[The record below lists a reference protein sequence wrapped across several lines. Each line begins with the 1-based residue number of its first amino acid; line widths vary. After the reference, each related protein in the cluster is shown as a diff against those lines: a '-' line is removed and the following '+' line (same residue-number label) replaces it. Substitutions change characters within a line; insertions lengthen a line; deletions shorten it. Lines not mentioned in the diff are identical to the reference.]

1 MSPSDSSHF
10 TAPSQVD
17 WVTDASERRS
27 VNSGGRMDACSRHH
41 RLDFEALRRICT
53 SPGLPQNCQGVSV
66 QPKEQ
71 EDDVAKVKAETRAA
85 TVLRFKCFLLS
96 FHPSL
101 SLAQITLS
109 LLCQRALRSLQAP
122 SPLSPP
128 SPLPFVRLPLFSSMQ
143 ISFRKWKFFRDIVK
157 TSSARRPSTARRASG
172 GEVARSR

>member
-1 MSPSDSSHF
+1 MRAGGWMPAPA
-10 TAPSQVD
+10 TA
-17 WVTDASERRS
+17 A
-27 VNSGGRMDACSRHH
+27 
-41 RLDFEALRRICT
+41 LILRRKVEFAPLSVFLRT
-53 SPGLPQNCQGVSV
+53 ANCQGVSER
-66 QPKEQ
+66 EQ

-122 SPLSPP
+122 SPLSPL